1 MTVRLL
7 PQGSPAGPGLPS
19 PRPSPWAFAY
29 MVSFILHDPVSS
41 TVMSAHLGDTI
52 LLEFFH
58 HDRGPTPSWGSSGPG
73 PSQTER
79 LR

>member
-1 MTVRLL
+1 MMIRLL
-7 PQGSPAGPGLPS
+7 PQGCPVGPGLAS

-41 TVMSAHLGDTI
+41 TVTSARLGDTV

-58 HDRGPTPSWGSSGPG
+58 HDGGPTP
-73 PSQTER
+73 
-79 LR
+79 